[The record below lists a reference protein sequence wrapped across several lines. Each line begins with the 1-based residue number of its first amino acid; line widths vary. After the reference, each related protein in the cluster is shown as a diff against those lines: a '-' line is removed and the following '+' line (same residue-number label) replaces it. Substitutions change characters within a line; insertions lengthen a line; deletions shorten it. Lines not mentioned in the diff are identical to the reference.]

1 MTTRMPIHGSC
12 SGRSR
17 AWLAASVPRTL
28 GSPLMRSRRPSTS
41 ARLRPT
47 LAGVSGAGTHVAG
60 SAAVRISI
68 SVEATAVFGP
78 VDVAYIRQGENGHQ

>member
-1 MTTRMPIHGSC
+1 M
-12 SGRSR
+12 
-17 AWLAASVPRTL
+17 
-28 GSPLMRSRRPSTS
+28 
-41 ARLRPT
+41 RPT